1 MGMTQQ
7 GFKAAEGY
15 DIHTHLKG
23 SCWVILAVLPDAS
36 DLLKIEFSQKVFA
49 FSGELF

>member
-1 MGMTQQ
+1 MTSERV
-7 GFKAAEGY
+7 KAAEGY

-23 SCWVILAVLPDAS
+23 SCWVILAMLPDAS
-36 DLLKIEFSQKVFA
+36 DLLKIEFNQKVFA